1 MNDLLEAEINDL
13 HANICAGLA
22 EPKRIMI
29 LYSLA
34 ERPQTV
40 NDLAAAIGMPQSSTS
55 RHLRVLRER
64 GMVHATRQAQSV
76 EYRLG
81 DGRLIQALDLLRGV
95 LRDHISHRAGLIDQL
110 DLTAEVAEEAQP

>member
-1 MNDLLEAEINDL
+1 MNALLEAEVNNL
-13 HANICAGLA
+13 HASICAGLA

-40 NDLAAAIGMPQSSTS
+40 NDLSAAVGMPQSSTS
-55 RHLRVLRER
+55 RHLRILRER
-64 GMVHATRQAQSV
+64 GMVVALRRGQSV

-81 DGRLIQALDLLRGV
+81 DLRLIQALDLLRGV
-95 LRDHISHRAGLIDQL
+95 LRDHITHRANLIDRL
-110 DLTAEVAEEAQP
+110 DESSDVAPEARP

>member
-1 MNDLLEAEINDL
+1 MNAILEAEVNNL

-22 EPKRIMI
+22 DPKRILI

-40 NDLAAAIGMPQSSTS
+40 NDLAAALGMPQSTTS

-81 DGRLIQALDLLRGV
+81 DVRLIQALDLLRGV
-95 LRDHISHRAGLIDQL
+95 LRDHLSHRANLIDQL
-110 DLTAEVAEEAQP
+110 EVPSELLETQP

>member
-13 HANICAGLA
+13 HANVCAGLA
-22 EPKRIMI
+22 DPKRIMI

-40 NDLAAAIGMPQSSTS
+40 NDLATAIGMPQSSTS

-64 GMVHATRQAQSV
+64 GMVRATRQAQSV

-81 DGRLIQALDLLRGV
+81 DARLIQALDLLRKV
-95 LRDHISHRAGLIDQL
+95 LRDHLSHRADLIDQFTVPGESL
-110 DLTAEVAEEAQP
+110 MEAQP